1 MPETAASSTLRP
13 MLRPDASL
21 PATLVLALALTG
33 CGATDGEGIV
43 RAVSPQGV
51 AQSFAAADPGYAFRD
66 PARRRKLAS
75 AFPAIDAIAEAELRH
90 QGLPGLAVGV
100 VIDGELAYAKGF
112 GVADLKTGARP
123 DADTVYRIGSITK
136 SFTAEA
142 LLSLRDDGL
151 VAIDDPL
158 ARWIPEAGGLVYP
171 TRDSPPITLRHL
183 LTHTSGLPRGAAFD
197 ARRTQ
202 RGPSEGDIVRA
213 LGGLRLENPPGTR
226 HVYSNLGFALLGQ
239 VAGRAGHA
247 PFREVLNRRVIA
259 PLGMTS
265 TVWTRDAVPAGHLA
279 TGYAKS
285 PSGELTPVDPLP
297 PGEDDGAGGLYS
309 TVRDMARYV
318 AFQLAAYPPR
328 SAPEAGPLRRSSARE
343 AHYSGLKS
351 GFHVRS
357 VRAPRKGESL
367 VEAAAQRYGYGWV
380 DETTCELDDLV
391 WHNGGIDGYR
401 TDVAFLPELGVGVIV
416 LIDMAGAS
424 PEILVNQA
432 LVALEKTG
440 GLSKR
445 TADASPAFAPVMK
458 KFLDVQN
465 RWDPELYRSMLTAH
479 REPVEVEEK
488 AELAGYRAIHGTC
501 RGFAPHAVKSARA
514 AVFTL
519 ECERGVL
526 EMNVELGADGLIES
540 FTGTSREVP
549 VPPELLRVV
558 EPLVGLVKTWNP
570 AVYDQHLARTSVPR
584 AEAARAFEDLRATH
598 GACTARSLS
607 PAGATRKL
615 ALTCEKGGD
624 LMLTLALDEAA
635 GSAVTSYAFEAVSQ
649 GTCPVR

>member
-1 MPETAASSTLRP
+1 MASPRLSSGAAVP
-13 MLRPDASL
+13 
-21 PATLVLALALTG
+21 LALALALSG
-33 CGATDGEGIV
+33 CSAGGGDGLGHAT
-43 RAVSPQGV
+43 SPQGV
-51 AQSFAAADPGYAFRD
+51 AQAFAPGDPGFAFRD
-66 PARRRKLAS
+66 SGRRRKIAG
-75 AFPAIDAIAEAELRH
+75 AFPVIDAIAADEMRR

-100 VIDGELAYAKGF
+100 VVDGELAYAKGF
-112 GVADLKTGARP
+112 GVADRQTGAP
-123 DADTVYRIGSITK
+123 VTADTVYRIGSITK

-142 LLSLRDDGL
+142 LLSLRDDGM
-151 VAIDDPL
+151 VAFDDPL
-158 ARWIPEAGGLVYP
+158 ARWIPEAGALVYP

-202 RGPSEGDIVRA
+202 RGPSEGDILRA
-213 LGGLRLENPPGTR
+213 LGGLHLENPPGTH

-239 VAGRAGHA
+239 VAGRAGQA
-247 PFREVLNRRVIA
+247 PFREVVNRRVIA

-265 TVWTRDAVPAGHLA
+265 TVWNRDAVPPGRLA
-279 TGYAKS
+279 VAYTKS
-285 PSGELTPVDPLP
+285 PSGELTPIDQLP

-318 AFQLAAYPPR
+318 GFQLAAYPAR
-328 SAPEAGPLRRSSARE
+328 SDPEAGPLRRSSVRE

-416 LIDMAGAS
+416 LIDLAGAS
-424 PEILVNQA
+424 PEVVVNRA
-432 LVALEKTG
+432 LVALQKTG

-445 TADASPAFAPVMK
+445 TPDASPAFAPVMK
-458 KFLDVQN
+458 RFLDVQN
-465 RWDPELYRSMLTAH
+465 HWDPGVYHSMLTAH

-488 AELAGYRAIHGTC
+488 AELAGYRNTHGAC
-501 RGFAPHAVKSARA
+501 RGYAPLSVKSARSA
-514 AVFTL
+514 ILTL
-519 ECERGVL
+519 DCERGVL
-526 EMNVELGADGLIES
+526 EMDVTLGPDGLIES

-549 VPPELLRVV
+549 VPPDLLRVV
-558 EPLVGLVKTWNP
+558 EPLVGLVKTWDP
-570 AVYDQHLARTSVPR
+570 AVFDQHLARTPVPR
-584 AEAARAFEDLRATH
+584 AEAAKLFDDLRATH
-598 GACTARSLS
+598 EACTVRSLA

-615 ALTCEKGGD
+615 ALACDRGGD
-624 LMLTLALDEAA
+624 LTLTLAVDEAA
-635 GSAVTSYAFEAVSQ
+635 GNAVTSYAFEGPSQ
-649 GTCPVR
+649 GTCPVK